1 MTATT
6 NLSSY
11 LKHCITRWYDNA
23 KIDYDVN
30 GYFVSAETTENNL
43 YITWVEE
50 EEEHTMRIGYY
61 KDFTA
66 EQLYNIW
73 MEGYPV
79 TYTYDIEHRIC
90 TELCNKYAFDHCDSC
105 PLYKACCGFES
116 DTSKTTT
123 ENEKRWRIGIVNA
136 LAAYDAQH

>member
-66 EQLYNIW
+66 EQACKEAGCGCFEWKCFNRRW
-73 MEGYPV
+73 V
-79 TYTYDIEHRIC
+79 IC
-90 TELCNKYAFDHCDSC
+90 FHIPGQA
-105 PLYKACCGFES
+105 YKRETAAEVM
-116 DTSKTTT
+116 TK
-123 ENEKRWRIGIVNA
+123 A
-136 LAAYDAQH
+136 LADMGYDALTYCAID